1 MIKSMTGF
9 GAGDCENQDFKVHVE
24 LKTVNQRYLE
34 TNFHMPYSLNM
45 FENQLT
51 KKIKEYLSRG
61 KLDINVRFQDLRDK
75 AVTISVDMGLVD
87 AYGKALDEINDRL
100 GLGGRPAAAQ
110 IASYPD
116 VLKITEENVDLA
128 GAEPVLLAAFEE
140 ALGNL
145 VAMRTAEGEN
155 IRADLL
161 ARIDVLE
168 GFVAELEKLLEE
180 YLARED
186 IDESRIIQ
194 ETALFTDKVNY
205 TEETVRLHSHFDQFR
220 IIMGMDEP
228 IGRKLD
234 FLIQEMNREINTVA
248 SKANSAGA
256 ARFVVDVKSEIEK
269 IREQIQNIE

>member
-75 AVTISVDMGLVD
+75 AVTVSVDKGLAS
-87 AYGKALDEINDRL
+87 AYGRALMDINEQL
-100 GLGGRPAAAQ
+100 GLAGKPSAAQ
-110 IASYPD
+110 IAGYPD
-116 VLKITEENVDLA
+116 VLKITEENANLA
-128 GAEPVLLAAFEE
+128 DAEPVLMAAFDE

-145 VAMRTAEGEN
+145 VAMRTAEGKN
-155 IRADLL
+155 IKADLL

-168 GFVAELEKLLEE
+168 GFVA
-180 YLARED
+180 D
-186 IDESRIIQ
+186 
-194 ETALFTDKVNY
+194 
-205 TEETVRLHSHFDQFR
+205 
-220 IIMGMDEP
+220 
-228 IGRKLD
+228 RK
-234 FLIQEMNREINTVA
+234 
-248 SKANSAGA
+248 S
-256 ARFVVDVKSEIEK
+256 VV
-269 IREQIQNIE
+269 